1 MLCRKRRIRKQTFPP
16 VASDRIEFASMTFH
30 VRKHNIFIDHTHWQS
45 EDETGVRRAL
55 LALNVRS
62 ASLSLKLS
70 IHCPLPL
77 SSNIRLFEL
86 QYIVHV
92 ILDTNVIV
100 CHSLCDG
107 AVFDTLHANNTAK
120 ISILFIVDCVSAIIK
135 IYSLTL

>member
-1 MLCRKRRIRKQTFPP
+1 MLCRKRRIRKQMFPP
-16 VASDRIEFASMTFH
+16 VVSDRIEFTSMTLH
-30 VRKHNIFIDHTHWQS
+30 VRKHGVFIDHTHWQS
-45 EDETGVRRAL
+45 EDKMGARRAL

-62 ASLSLKLS
+62 AFMPLKLS

-77 SSNIRLFEL
+77 SSNIRSFVL

-107 AVFDTLHANNTAK
+107 AVFDTLHANNPAK
-120 ISILFIVDCVSAIIK
+120 ISILFIVDCVCAIIE